1 MQFSNPFDNPQGQ
14 FYILRNDQQQYSL
27 WPAHCDL
34 PAGWAVVC
42 PPQSAEACNA
52 WLAAN
57 WSTLTP
63 PIMRHKELTMTTR
76 LPLVAAQPG
85 IWMAERLSTL
95 PGAWS
100 VAHYVELRGAL
111 DPALLGKAI
120 VAGLQQADTL
130 SLRFEEEEGEVWQWV
145 AADRTFGEPSII
157 DLRTAPDPHRA
168 ATERMQADLAQD
180 LRVDG
185 GNPLVCHQL
194 LRVGDDRW
202 YWYQRYHH
210 LLVDGFSF
218 PAITRQIAAIYRAWQ
233 RGEATPE
240 SPFTPFAEVVDEY
253 QRYAGSEAWQRDK
266 AFWQAQRQALPAP
279 ASLSAAPLGGRA
291 AGSDIWRMK
300 LEMNADAFR
309 RLAGYAPQC
318 QPADLA
324 LALTTLWLGR
334 LCNRMDYAAGFIFMR
349 RMGSAALTSTGPVLN
364 VLPLAVHIDAQ
375 ETLAD
380 LAMRLAAQLK
390 KMRRHQRYDAEQI
403 VRDSGKAAGDEPL
416 FGPVLNVKVF
426 DYQLDIDGVQ
436 ALTHTLAT
444 GPVNDLELALF
455 PDETGGLSLEILAN
469 KARYD
474 EAELRRHVARLTALL
489 AQFAADPALRCGEAE
504 MLSADELARLAAV
517 NDTAVPLPA
526 TTLSALVADRARK
539 TPDAPALADAHWQF
553 SYREMRQQVVALAQ
567 LLRQRGVKPG
577 ESVAVALPRSV
588 FLTLALHSIVEA
600 GAAWLPLDTG
610 YPDDRLRMMLE
621 DARPS
626 LLITSAD
633 QLARFSDIPGLESLC
648 YQQPLA
654 AGDDAP
660 LALSKPDHT
669 AYIIFTSGST
679 GRPKGVMVGQTAIV
693 NRLLWMQDRY
703 PLSAQDVVAQKTPC
717 SFDVSVWEFWWPFI
731 AGAQLVMAEPEAHRD
746 PQAMQ
751 QFFARYGVTTTHF
764 VPSMLAAFVAS
775 LDADSVAACRTLRRV
790 FCSGEALPTELC
802 REWERLTGAPL
813 HNLYGPTEAAVDV
826 SWYPACGSELAAVT
840 GSSVPIG
847 WPVWNTGLRILDA
860 AMRPVPP
867 GVAGDLYLTGIQLA
881 QGYLG
886 RPDLTASRFIA
897 DPFAPG
903 ERMYRTG
910 DVARWL
916 TNGAVEYLGR
926 SDDQLKIRG
935 QRIELGEIDRVMSAL
950 PDVAQAVSHACV
962 FNQAAATGGDARQ
975 LVGYLVSDS
984 GLPLDTAAL
993 KARLAEQLPPH
1004 MVPVVLMQLAELPL
1018 SANGK
1023 LDRKALPLPTL
1034 GGERSGRPPEP
1045 GMETLVATAFSQ
1057 LLGCEVNDIDADFF
1071 ALGGHSLLA
1080 MRLAAQL
1087 SRQLARQV
1095 TPGQVMVASTVGKLS
1110 ALLAADLSD
1119 EQARR
1124 LGLDTLLPL
1133 RESDGPTLFC
1143 FHPASGFAWQFSVL
1157 ARYLSPRWSITGIQ
1171 SPRPQGPMASA
1182 ASLDEVC
1189 EHHLRTLLAQQ
1200 PHGPYYLFG
1209 YSLGGTLA
1217 QGIAARLR
1225 QRGEA
1230 VAFLGLLDTW
1240 PPETQ
1245 NWAEKE
1251 ANGLDPEVLAEIDR
1265 EREAFLAAQQGQASG
1280 ELFSAIEGNYADA
1293 VRLLTTAHSAKFDG
1307 KATLFVAEKTRQAGM
1322 DPQVVWGPWV
1332 AELEV
1337 FSQNCAHVDIISPQ
1351 AFEAIGPVV
1360 REILG

>member
-1 MQFSNPFDNPQGQ
+1 
-14 FYILRNDQQQYSL
+14 
-27 WPAHCDL
+27 
-34 PAGWAVVC
+34 
-42 PPQSAEACNA
+42 
-52 WLAAN
+52 
-57 WSTLTP
+57 
-63 PIMRHKELTMTTR
+63 MTTR

-130 SLRFEEEEGEVWQWV
+130 SLRFEEQEGEVWQWV
-145 AADRTFGEPSII
+145 AAERTFAEPPII
-157 DLRTAPDPHRA
+157 DLRTTPDPHRA

-240 SPFTPFAEVVDEY
+240 SPFTSFAEVVDEY

-309 RLAGYAPQC
+309 RLASHVPQC

-426 DYQLDIDGVQ
+426 DYQLDIDGVE
-436 ALTHTLAT
+436 AVTHTLAT

-474 EAELRRHVARLTALL
+474 EAELRRHMARLTALL
-489 AQFAADPALRCGEAE
+489 AQFAADPTLRCGDAE

-517 NDTAVPLPA
+517 NDTAMPLPA
-526 TTLSALVADRARK
+526 TTLSALVADQARK
-539 TPDAPALADAHWQF
+539 TPDAPALADANWQF

-577 ESVAVALPRSV
+577 DSVAVALPRSV
-588 FLTLALHSIVEA
+588 FLTLALHGIVEA

-626 LLITSAD
+626 LLIASAD

-654 AGDDAP
+654 VVDDAP

-826 SWYPACGSELAAVT
+826 SWYPACGPELAAVT

-916 TNGAVEYLGR
+916 ANGAVEYLGR

-935 QRIELGEIDRVMSAL
+935 QRIELGEIDRAMSAL

-1045 GMETLVATAFSQ
+1045 GMETLVAAAFSQ

-1087 SRQLARQV
+1087 SRQLARQL

-1119 EQARR
+1119 EQAQR

-1133 RESDGPTLFC
+1133 RESEGPTLFC

-1189 EHHLRTLLAQQ
+1189 EHHLQTLLAQQ

-1251 ANGLDPEVLAEIDR
+1251 ANGLDPAVLAEIAR

-1332 AELEV
+1332 GELEV

>member
-1 MQFSNPFDNPQGQ
+1 M
-14 FYILRNDQQQYSL
+14 
-27 WPAHCDL
+27 
-34 PAGWAVVC
+34 
-42 PPQSAEACNA
+42 
-52 WLAAN
+52 
-57 WSTLTP
+57 
-63 PIMRHKELTMTTR
+63 
-76 LPLVAAQPG
+76 
-85 IWMAERLSTL
+85 
-95 PGAWS
+95 
-100 VAHYVELRGAL
+100 
-111 DPALLGKAI
+111 
-120 VAGLQQADTL
+120 
-130 SLRFEEEEGEVWQWV
+130 
-145 AADRTFGEPSII
+145 
-157 DLRTAPDPHRA
+157 
-168 ATERMQADLAQD
+168 
-180 LRVDG
+180 
-185 GNPLVCHQL
+185 
-194 LRVGDDRW
+194 
-202 YWYQRYHH
+202 
-210 LLVDGFSF
+210 
-218 PAITRQIAAIYRAWQ
+218 
-233 RGEATPE
+233 
-240 SPFTPFAEVVDEY
+240 VDEY

-266 AFWQAQRQALPAP
+266 AFWQAQRQALPSP

-309 RLAGYAPQC
+309 RLAGHAPQC

-436 ALTHTLAT
+436 AVTHTLAT

-504 MLSADELARLAAV
+504 MLSANELARLAAV
-517 NDTAVPLPA
+517 NDTVVPLPA
-526 TTLSALVADRARK
+526 TTLSALVADQARK
-539 TPDAPALADAHWQF
+539 TPDAPALADARWQF

-577 ESVAVALPRSV
+577 DSVAVALPRSV
-588 FLTLALHSIVEA
+588 FLTLALHGIVEA

-626 LLITSAD
+626 LLITSED

-826 SWYPACGSELAAVT
+826 SWYPACGPELAAVT

-935 QRIELGEIDRVMSAL
+935 QRIELGEIDRVMSGL

>member
-1 MQFSNPFDNPQGQ
+1 
-14 FYILRNDQQQYSL
+14 
-27 WPAHCDL
+27 
-34 PAGWAVVC
+34 
-42 PPQSAEACNA
+42 
-52 WLAAN
+52 
-57 WSTLTP
+57 
-63 PIMRHKELTMTTR
+63 MTTR

-111 DPALLGKAI
+111 DPTLLGKAI

-130 SLRFEEEEGEVWQWV
+130 SLRFEEEEGEVWQWL
-145 AADRTFGEPSII
+145 AADRTFAEPSII

-309 RLAGYAPQC
+309 RLASHAPQC

-364 VLPLAVHIDAQ
+364 VLPLAVHIDAR

-380 LAMRLAAQLK
+380 LAMRLAGQLK

-426 DYQLDIDGVQ
+426 DYQLDIDGVE
-436 ALTHTLAT
+436 AVTHTLAT

-474 EAELRRHVARLTALL
+474 EAELRRHMARLTALL

-517 NDTAVPLPA
+517 NDTVVPLPA
-526 TTLSALVADRARK
+526 TTLSALVADQARK
-539 TPDAPALADAHWQF
+539 TPDAPALADARWQF

-577 ESVAVALPRSV
+577 DSVAVALPRSV
-588 FLTLALHSIVEA
+588 FLTLALHGIVEA

-626 LLITSAD
+626 LLITSED

-703 PLSAQDVVAQKTPC
+703 PLSADDVVAQKTPC

-751 QFFARYGVTTTHF
+751 QFFDRYGVTTTHF

-826 SWYPACGSELAAVT
+826 SWYPACGPELAAVT

-950 PDVAQAVSHACV
+950 PDVGQAVSHACV

-1045 GMETLVATAFSQ
+1045 GMETLVAAAFSQ

-1119 EQARR
+1119 EQAQR

-1200 PHGPYYLFG
+1200 LHGPYYLFG

-1307 KATLFVAEKTRQAGM
+1307 KATLFVAEKTRQEGM

-1332 AELEV
+1332 GELEV

>member
-1 MQFSNPFDNPQGQ
+1 
-14 FYILRNDQQQYSL
+14 
-27 WPAHCDL
+27 
-34 PAGWAVVC
+34 
-42 PPQSAEACNA
+42 
-52 WLAAN
+52 
-57 WSTLTP
+57 
-63 PIMRHKELTMTTR
+63 MTTR

-111 DPALLGKAI
+111 DPTLLGKSI

-130 SLRFEEEEGEVWQWV
+130 SLRFEEEEGEVWQWL
-145 AADRTFGEPSII
+145 AADRTFAEPSII

-185 GNPLVCHQL
+185 GNSLVCHQL

-309 RLAGYAPQC
+309 RLASHAPQC

-364 VLPLAVHIDAQ
+364 VLPLAVHIDAR

-380 LAMRLAAQLK
+380 LAMRLAGQLK

-426 DYQLDIDGVQ
+426 DYQLDIDGVE
-436 ALTHTLAT
+436 AVTHTLAT

-474 EAELRRHVARLTALL
+474 EAELRRHMARLTALL

-517 NDTAVPLPA
+517 NDTVVPLPA
-526 TTLSALVADRARK
+526 TTLSALVADQARK
-539 TPDAPALADAHWQF
+539 TPDAPALADARWQF

-577 ESVAVALPRSV
+577 DSVAVALPRSV
-588 FLTLALHSIVEA
+588 FLTLALHGIVEA

-626 LLITSAD
+626 LLIATED

-660 LALSKPDHT
+660 LAVSKPDHT

-703 PLSAQDVVAQKTPC
+703 PLSADDVVAQKTPC

-950 PDVAQAVSHACV
+950 PDVGQAVSHACV

-1045 GMETLVATAFSQ
+1045 GMETLVAAAFSQ

-1119 EQARR
+1119 EQAQR

-1189 EHHLRTLLAQQ
+1189 EHHLQTLLAQQ

-1307 KATLFVAEKTRQAGM
+1307 KATLFVAEKTRQEGM

-1332 AELEV
+1332 GELEV

>member
-1 MQFSNPFDNPQGQ
+1 
-14 FYILRNDQQQYSL
+14 
-27 WPAHCDL
+27 
-34 PAGWAVVC
+34 
-42 PPQSAEACNA
+42 
-52 WLAAN
+52 
-57 WSTLTP
+57 
-63 PIMRHKELTMTTR
+63 MTTR

-111 DPALLGKAI
+111 DPTLLGKAI

-130 SLRFEEEEGEVWQWV
+130 SLRFEEEEGEVWQWL
-145 AADRTFGEPSII
+145 AADRTFAEPSII

-309 RLAGYAPQC
+309 RLASHAPQC

-364 VLPLAVHIDAQ
+364 VLPLAVHIDAR

-380 LAMRLAAQLK
+380 LAMRLAGQLK

-436 ALTHTLAT
+436 AVTHTLAT

-474 EAELRRHVARLTALL
+474 EAELRRHMARLTALL
-489 AQFAADPALRCGEAE
+489 AQFAADPTLRCGEAE

-526 TTLSALVADRARK
+526 TTLSALVADQARK
-539 TPDAPALADAHWQF
+539 TPDAPALADARWQF

-577 ESVAVALPRSV
+577 DSVAVALPRSV
-588 FLTLALHSIVEA
+588 FLTLALHGIVEA

-626 LLITSAD
+626 LLIATED

-703 PLSAQDVVAQKTPC
+703 PLSADDVVAQKTPC

-826 SWYPACGSELAAVT
+826 SWYPACGPELAAVT

-916 TNGAVEYLGR
+916 ANGAVEYLGR

-950 PDVAQAVSHACV
+950 PDVGQAVSHACV
-962 FNQAAATGGDARQ
+962 FNQVAATGGDARQ

-1045 GMETLVATAFSQ
+1045 GMETLVAAAFSQ

-1119 EQARR
+1119 EQAQR

-1307 KATLFVAEKTRQAGM
+1307 KATLFVAEKTRQEGM

-1332 AELEV
+1332 GELEV

>member
-1 MQFSNPFDNPQGQ
+1 
-14 FYILRNDQQQYSL
+14 
-27 WPAHCDL
+27 
-34 PAGWAVVC
+34 
-42 PPQSAEACNA
+42 
-52 WLAAN
+52 
-57 WSTLTP
+57 
-63 PIMRHKELTMTTR
+63 MTTR

-157 DLRTAPDPHRA
+157 DLRTAQDPHRA

-309 RLAGYAPQC
+309 RLAGHAPQC

-526 TTLSALVADRARK
+526 TTLSALVADQARK

-577 ESVAVALPRSV
+577 DSVAVALPRSV
-588 FLTLALHSIVEA
+588 FLTLALHGIVEA

-703 PLSAQDVVAQKTPC
+703 PLSADDVVAQKTPC

-1004 MVPVVLMQLAELPL
+1004 MVPVVLMQLADLPL

>member
-1 MQFSNPFDNPQGQ
+1 
-14 FYILRNDQQQYSL
+14 
-27 WPAHCDL
+27 
-34 PAGWAVVC
+34 
-42 PPQSAEACNA
+42 
-52 WLAAN
+52 
-57 WSTLTP
+57 
-63 PIMRHKELTMTTR
+63 MTTR

-111 DPALLGKAI
+111 DPTLLGKAI

-130 SLRFEEEEGEVWQWV
+130 SLRFEEEEGEVWQWL
-145 AADRTFGEPSII
+145 AADRTFAEPSII

-309 RLAGYAPQC
+309 RLAGHAPQC

-364 VLPLAVHIDAQ
+364 VLPLAVHIDAR

-380 LAMRLAAQLK
+380 LAMRLAGQLK

-436 ALTHTLAT
+436 AVTHTLAT

-474 EAELRRHVARLTALL
+474 EAELRRHMARLTALL

-526 TTLSALVADRARK
+526 TTLSALVADQARK
-539 TPDAPALADAHWQF
+539 TPDAPALADARWQF

-577 ESVAVALPRSV
+577 DSVAVALPRSV
-588 FLTLALHSIVEA
+588 FLTLALHGIVEA

-626 LLITSAD
+626 LLIATED

-654 AGDDAP
+654 AGDEAP

-703 PLSAQDVVAQKTPC
+703 PLSADDVVAQKTPC

-826 SWYPACGSELAAVT
+826 SWYPACGPELAAVT

-916 TNGAVEYLGR
+916 ANGAVEYLGR

-950 PDVAQAVSHACV
+950 PDVGQAVSHACV

-1045 GMETLVATAFSQ
+1045 GMETLVAAAFSQ

-1119 EQARR
+1119 EQAQR

-1307 KATLFVAEKTRQAGM
+1307 KATLFVAEKTRQEGM

-1332 AELEV
+1332 GELEV

>member
-1 MQFSNPFDNPQGQ
+1 
-14 FYILRNDQQQYSL
+14 
-27 WPAHCDL
+27 
-34 PAGWAVVC
+34 
-42 PPQSAEACNA
+42 
-52 WLAAN
+52 
-57 WSTLTP
+57 
-63 PIMRHKELTMTTR
+63 MTTR

-130 SLRFEEEEGEVWQWV
+130 SLRFEEQEGEVWQWV
-145 AADRTFGEPSII
+145 AAERTFAEPPII
-157 DLRTAPDPHRA
+157 DLRTTPDPHRA

-240 SPFTPFAEVVDEY
+240 SPFTSFAEVVDEY

-309 RLAGYAPQC
+309 RLASHVPQC

-426 DYQLDIDGVQ
+426 DYQLDIDGVE
-436 ALTHTLAT
+436 AVTHTLAT

-474 EAELRRHVARLTALL
+474 EAELRRHMARLTALL
-489 AQFAADPALRCGEAE
+489 AQFAAAPTLRCGDAE
-504 MLSADELARLAAV
+504 MLSADELTRLTAV
-517 NDTAVPLPA
+517 NDTAMPLPA
-526 TTLSALVADRARK
+526 TTLSALVADQARK
-539 TPDAPALADAHWQF
+539 TPDAPALADANWQF

-577 ESVAVALPRSV
+577 DSVAVALPRSV
-588 FLTLALHSIVEA
+588 FLTLALHGIVEA

-626 LLITSAD
+626 LLIASED

-654 AGDDAP
+654 VADDAP

-703 PLSAQDVVAQKTPC
+703 PLSADDVVAQKTPC

-731 AGAQLVMAEPEAHRD
+731 AGARLVMAEPEAHRD

-751 QFFARYGVTTTHF
+751 QFFAHYGVTTTHF

-826 SWYPACGSELAAVT
+826 SWYPACGPELAAVT

-916 TNGAVEYLGR
+916 ANGAVEYLGR

-935 QRIELGEIDRVMSAL
+935 QRIELGEIDRAMSAL

-1004 MVPVVLMQLAELPL
+1004 MVPVVLMQLADLPL

-1045 GMETLVATAFSQ
+1045 GMETLVAAAFSQ

-1110 ALLAADLSD
+1110 VLLAADLSD
-1119 EQARR
+1119 EQAQR
-1124 LGLDTLLPL
+1124 LGLDALLPL

-1189 EHHLRTLLAQQ
+1189 EHHLQTLLAQQ

-1251 ANGLDPEVLAEIDR
+1251 ANGLDPAVLAEIAR

-1280 ELFSAIEGNYADA
+1280 ELFCAIEANYADA

-1307 KATLFVAEKTRQAGM
+1307 KATLFVAEKTRQEGM

-1332 AELEV
+1332 GELEV

>member
-1 MQFSNPFDNPQGQ
+1 
-14 FYILRNDQQQYSL
+14 
-27 WPAHCDL
+27 
-34 PAGWAVVC
+34 
-42 PPQSAEACNA
+42 
-52 WLAAN
+52 
-57 WSTLTP
+57 
-63 PIMRHKELTMTTR
+63 MTTR

-130 SLRFEEEEGEVWQWV
+130 SLRFEEQEGEVWQWV
-145 AADRTFGEPSII
+145 AAERTFAEPPII
-157 DLRTAPDPHRA
+157 DLRTTPDPHRA

-240 SPFTPFAEVVDEY
+240 SPFTSFAEVVDEY

-309 RLAGYAPQC
+309 RLASHVPQC

-426 DYQLDIDGVQ
+426 DYQLDIDGVE
-436 ALTHTLAT
+436 AVTHTLAT

-474 EAELRRHVARLTALL
+474 EAELRRHMARLTALL
-489 AQFAADPALRCGEAE
+489 VQFAAAPTLRCGDAE
-504 MLSADELARLAAV
+504 MLSADELTRLTAV
-517 NDTAVPLPA
+517 NDTAMPLPA
-526 TTLSALVADRARK
+526 TTLSALVADQARK
-539 TPDAPALADAHWQF
+539 TPDAPALADANWQF

-577 ESVAVALPRSV
+577 DSVAVALPRSV
-588 FLTLALHSIVEA
+588 FLTLALHGIVEA

-626 LLITSAD
+626 LLIASED

-654 AGDDAP
+654 VADDAP
-660 LALSKPDHT
+660 LVLSKPDHT

-703 PLSAQDVVAQKTPC
+703 PLSADDVVAQKTPC

-731 AGAQLVMAEPEAHRD
+731 AGARLVMAEPEAHRD

-751 QFFARYGVTTTHF
+751 QFFAHYGVTTTHF

-826 SWYPACGSELAAVT
+826 SWYPACGPELAAVT

-916 TNGAVEYLGR
+916 ANGAVEYLGR

-935 QRIELGEIDRVMSAL
+935 QRIELGEIDRAMSAL

-1004 MVPVVLMQLAELPL
+1004 MVPVVLMQLADLPL

-1045 GMETLVATAFSQ
+1045 GMETLVAAAFSQ

-1119 EQARR
+1119 EQAQR

-1189 EHHLRTLLAQQ
+1189 EHHLQTLLAQQ

-1251 ANGLDPEVLAEIDR
+1251 ANGLDPAVLAEIAR
-1265 EREAFLAAQQGQASG
+1265 ERETFLAAQQGQASG
-1280 ELFSAIEGNYADA
+1280 ELFCAIEANYADA

-1332 AELEV
+1332 GELEV

-1360 REILG
+1360 KEILG

>member
-1 MQFSNPFDNPQGQ
+1 
-14 FYILRNDQQQYSL
+14 
-27 WPAHCDL
+27 
-34 PAGWAVVC
+34 
-42 PPQSAEACNA
+42 
-52 WLAAN
+52 
-57 WSTLTP
+57 
-63 PIMRHKELTMTTR
+63 MTTR

-130 SLRFEEEEGEVWQWV
+130 SLRFEEDEGEVWQWV

-266 AFWQAQRQALPAP
+266 AFWQAQRQALPSP

-309 RLAGYAPQC
+309 RLAGHAPQC

-526 TTLSALVADRARK
+526 TTLSALVADQARK

-577 ESVAVALPRSV
+577 DSVAVALPRSV
-588 FLTLALHSIVEA
+588 FLTLALHGIVEA

-660 LALSKPDHT
+660 LALSKPEHT

-826 SWYPACGSELAAVT
+826 SWYPACGPELAAVT

-935 QRIELGEIDRVMSAL
+935 QRIELGEIDRVMSGL

>member
-1 MQFSNPFDNPQGQ
+1 
-14 FYILRNDQQQYSL
+14 
-27 WPAHCDL
+27 
-34 PAGWAVVC
+34 
-42 PPQSAEACNA
+42 
-52 WLAAN
+52 
-57 WSTLTP
+57 
-63 PIMRHKELTMTTR
+63 MTTR

-111 DPALLGKAI
+111 DPTLLGKAI

-130 SLRFEEEEGEVWQWV
+130 SLRFEEEEGEVWQWL

-309 RLAGYAPQC
+309 RLASHVPQC

-426 DYQLDIDGVQ
+426 DYQLDIDGVE
-436 ALTHTLAT
+436 AVTHTLAT

-469 KARYD
+469 KDRYD
-474 EAELRRHVARLTALL
+474 EAELRRHMARLTALL
-489 AQFAADPALRCGEAE
+489 AQFAADPTLRCGDAE
-504 MLSADELARLAAV
+504 MLSADELTRLTAV
-517 NDTAVPLPA
+517 NDTAMPLPA
-526 TTLSALVADRARK
+526 TTLSALVADQARK
-539 TPDAPALADAHWQF
+539 TPDAPALADANWQF

-577 ESVAVALPRSV
+577 DSVAVALPRSV
-588 FLTLALHSIVEA
+588 FLTLALHGIVEA

-626 LLITSAD
+626 LLIASED

-654 AGDDAP
+654 VADDAP

-703 PLSAQDVVAQKTPC
+703 PLSADDVVAQKTPC

-826 SWYPACGSELAAVT
+826 SWYPACGPELAAVT

-916 TNGAVEYLGR
+916 AIGAVEYLGR

-935 QRIELGEIDRVMSAL
+935 QRIELGEIDRAMSAL

-1045 GMETLVATAFSQ
+1045 GMETLVAAAFSQ

-1119 EQARR
+1119 EQAQR

-1293 VRLLTTAHSAKFDG
+1293 VRLLTSAHSAKFDG
-1307 KATLFVAEKTRQAGM
+1307 KATLFVAEKTRQEGM

-1332 AELEV
+1332 GELEV

>member
-1 MQFSNPFDNPQGQ
+1 
-14 FYILRNDQQQYSL
+14 
-27 WPAHCDL
+27 
-34 PAGWAVVC
+34 
-42 PPQSAEACNA
+42 
-52 WLAAN
+52 
-57 WSTLTP
+57 
-63 PIMRHKELTMTTR
+63 MTTR

-111 DPALLGKAI
+111 DPTLLGKAI

-130 SLRFEEEEGEVWQWV
+130 SLRFEEEEGEVWQWL
-145 AADRTFGEPSII
+145 AADRTFAEPSII

-309 RLAGYAPQC
+309 RLASHAPQC

-436 ALTHTLAT
+436 AVTHTLAT

-474 EAELRRHVARLTALL
+474 EAELRRHMARLTALL

-526 TTLSALVADRARK
+526 TTLSALVADQARK
-539 TPDAPALADAHWQF
+539 TPDAPALADARWQF

-577 ESVAVALPRSV
+577 DSVAVALPRSV
-588 FLTLALHSIVEA
+588 FLTLALHGIVEA

-626 LLITSAD
+626 LLIATED

-654 AGDDAP
+654 VADDAP

-703 PLSAQDVVAQKTPC
+703 PLSADDVVAQKTPC

-731 AGAQLVMAEPEAHRD
+731 AGARLVMAEPEAHRD

-826 SWYPACGSELAAVT
+826 SWYPACGPELAAVT

-916 TNGAVEYLGR
+916 ANGAVEYLGR

-935 QRIELGEIDRVMSAL
+935 QRIELGEIDRVMLAL
-950 PDVAQAVSHACV
+950 PDVGQAVSHACV

-1045 GMETLVATAFSQ
+1045 GMETLVAAAFSQ

-1119 EQARR
+1119 EQAQR

-1307 KATLFVAEKTRQAGM
+1307 KATLFVAEKTRQEGM

-1332 AELEV
+1332 GELEV

>member
-1 MQFSNPFDNPQGQ
+1 
-14 FYILRNDQQQYSL
+14 
-27 WPAHCDL
+27 
-34 PAGWAVVC
+34 
-42 PPQSAEACNA
+42 
-52 WLAAN
+52 
-57 WSTLTP
+57 
-63 PIMRHKELTMTTR
+63 MTTR

-130 SLRFEEEEGEVWQWV
+130 SLRFEEQEGEVWQWV
-145 AADRTFGEPSII
+145 AAERTFAEPPII
-157 DLRTAPDPHRA
+157 DLRTTPDPHRA

-240 SPFTPFAEVVDEY
+240 SPFTSFAEVVDEY

-309 RLAGYAPQC
+309 RLASHVPQC

-426 DYQLDIDGVQ
+426 DYQLDIDGVE
-436 ALTHTLAT
+436 AVTHTLAT

-474 EAELRRHVARLTALL
+474 EAELRRHMARLTALL
-489 AQFAADPALRCGEAE
+489 VQFAADPTLRCGDAE
-504 MLSADELARLAAV
+504 MLSADELTRLTAV
-517 NDTAVPLPA
+517 NDTAMPLPA
-526 TTLSALVADRARK
+526 TTLSALVADQARK
-539 TPDAPALADAHWQF
+539 TPDAPALADANWQF

-577 ESVAVALPRSV
+577 DSVAVALPRSV
-588 FLTLALHSIVEA
+588 FLTLALHGIVEA

-626 LLITSAD
+626 LLIASED

-654 AGDDAP
+654 VADDAP
-660 LALSKPDHT
+660 LVLSKPDHT

-703 PLSAQDVVAQKTPC
+703 PLSADDVVAQKTPC

-731 AGAQLVMAEPEAHRD
+731 AGARLVMAEPEAHRD

-751 QFFARYGVTTTHF
+751 QFFAHYGVTTTHF

-826 SWYPACGSELAAVT
+826 SWYPACGPELAAVT

-916 TNGAVEYLGR
+916 ANGAVEYLGR

-935 QRIELGEIDRVMSAL
+935 QRIELGEIDRAMSAL
-950 PDVAQAVSHACV
+950 PDVAQALSHACV

-1004 MVPVVLMQLAELPL
+1004 MVPVVLMQLADLPL

-1045 GMETLVATAFSQ
+1045 GMETLVAAAFSQ

-1119 EQARR
+1119 EQAQR

-1171 SPRPQGPMASA
+1171 SPRPQGPMTTA

-1189 EHHLRTLLAQQ
+1189 EHHLQTLLAQQ

-1251 ANGLDPEVLAEIDR
+1251 ANGLDPAVLAEIAR
-1265 EREAFLAAQQGQASG
+1265 ERETFLAAQQGQASG
-1280 ELFSAIEGNYADA
+1280 ELFCAIEANYADA

-1332 AELEV
+1332 GELEV

-1360 REILG
+1360 KEILG

>member
-1 MQFSNPFDNPQGQ
+1 
-14 FYILRNDQQQYSL
+14 
-27 WPAHCDL
+27 
-34 PAGWAVVC
+34 
-42 PPQSAEACNA
+42 
-52 WLAAN
+52 
-57 WSTLTP
+57 
-63 PIMRHKELTMTTR
+63 MTTR

-111 DPALLGKAI
+111 DPTLLGKAI

-130 SLRFEEEEGEVWQWV
+130 SLRFEEEEGEVWQWL
-145 AADRTFGEPSII
+145 AADRTFAEPSII

-309 RLAGYAPQC
+309 RLASHAPQC

-364 VLPLAVHIDAQ
+364 VLPLAVHIDAR

-403 VRDSGKAAGDEPL
+403 VRDSGKAAGDELL

-436 ALTHTLAT
+436 AVTHTLAT

-474 EAELRRHVARLTALL
+474 EAELRRHMARLTALL

-526 TTLSALVADRARK
+526 TTLSALVADQARK
-539 TPDAPALADAHWQF
+539 TPDAPALADARWQF

-577 ESVAVALPRSV
+577 DSVAVALPRSV
-588 FLTLALHSIVEA
+588 FLTLALHGIVEA

-626 LLITSAD
+626 LLIATED

-660 LALSKPDHT
+660 LAVSKPDHT

-703 PLSAQDVVAQKTPC
+703 PLSADDVVAQKTPC

-775 LDADSVAACRTLRRV
+775 LDADSIAACRTLRRV

-826 SWYPACGSELAAVT
+826 SWYPACGPELAAVT

-916 TNGAVEYLGR
+916 ANGAVEYLGR

-950 PDVAQAVSHACV
+950 PDVGQAVSHACV

-993 KARLAEQLPPH
+993 KAQLAEQLPPH

-1045 GMETLVATAFSQ
+1045 GMETLVAAAFSQ

-1119 EQARR
+1119 EQAQR

-1307 KATLFVAEKTRQAGM
+1307 KATLFVAEKTRQEGM

-1332 AELEV
+1332 GELEV

>member
-1 MQFSNPFDNPQGQ
+1 
-14 FYILRNDQQQYSL
+14 
-27 WPAHCDL
+27 
-34 PAGWAVVC
+34 
-42 PPQSAEACNA
+42 
-52 WLAAN
+52 
-57 WSTLTP
+57 
-63 PIMRHKELTMTTR
+63 MTTR

-130 SLRFEEEEGEVWQWV
+130 SLRFEEQEGEVWQWV
-145 AADRTFGEPSII
+145 AAERTFAEPPII
-157 DLRTAPDPHRA
+157 DLRTTPDPHRA

-240 SPFTPFAEVVDEY
+240 SPFTSFAEVVDEY

-309 RLAGYAPQC
+309 RLASHAPQC

-426 DYQLDIDGVQ
+426 DYQLDIDGVE
-436 ALTHTLAT
+436 AVTHTLAT

-474 EAELRRHVARLTALL
+474 EAELRRHMARLTALL
-489 AQFAADPALRCGEAE
+489 AQFAADPTLRCGDAE
-504 MLSADELARLAAV
+504 MLSADELTRLTAV
-517 NDTAVPLPA
+517 NDTAMPLPA
-526 TTLSALVADRARK
+526 TTLSALVADQARK
-539 TPDAPALADAHWQF
+539 TPDAPALADANWQF

-577 ESVAVALPRSV
+577 DSVAVALPRSV
-588 FLTLALHSIVEA
+588 FLTLALHGIVEA

-626 LLITSAD
+626 LLIASED

-654 AGDDAP
+654 VADDAP

-703 PLSAQDVVAQKTPC
+703 PLSADDVVAQKTPC

-731 AGAQLVMAEPEAHRD
+731 AGARLVMAEPEAHRD

-751 QFFARYGVTTTHF
+751 QFFAHYGVTTTHF

-826 SWYPACGSELAAVT
+826 SWYPACGPELAAVT

-916 TNGAVEYLGR
+916 ANGAVEYLGR

-935 QRIELGEIDRVMSAL
+935 QRIELGEIDRAMSAL

-1004 MVPVVLMQLAELPL
+1004 MVPVVLMQLADLPL

-1045 GMETLVATAFSQ
+1045 GMETLVAAAFSQ

-1119 EQARR
+1119 EQAQR

-1189 EHHLRTLLAQQ
+1189 EHHLQTLLAQQ

-1251 ANGLDPEVLAEIDR
+1251 ANGLDPAVLAEIAR

-1280 ELFSAIEGNYADA
+1280 ELFSAIEANYADA

-1332 AELEV
+1332 GELEV

-1360 REILG
+1360 KEILG

>member
-1 MQFSNPFDNPQGQ
+1 
-14 FYILRNDQQQYSL
+14 
-27 WPAHCDL
+27 
-34 PAGWAVVC
+34 
-42 PPQSAEACNA
+42 
-52 WLAAN
+52 
-57 WSTLTP
+57 
-63 PIMRHKELTMTTR
+63 MTTR

-100 VAHYVELRGAL
+100 VAHYVELRGDI
-111 DPALLGKAI
+111 DPILLGRAI
-120 VAGLQQADTL
+120 VTGLSQADTL
-130 SLRFEEEEGEVWQWV
+130 SMRFCEDNGEAWQWV
-145 AADRTFGEPSII
+145 DEHRAFAEPDYR
-157 DLRTAPDPHRA
+157 DLRAASDPHA
-168 ATERMQADLAQD
+168 AALALMQADLGQN

-194 LRVGDDRW
+194 LRVGDNRW

-233 RGEATPE
+233 RGEATPD
-240 SPFTPFAEVVDEY
+240 SPFTPFAEVVEEY
-253 QRYAGSEAWQRDK
+253 QRYYGSDAWQRDK
-266 AFWQAQRQALPAP
+266 QFWQAQRQALPAP
-279 ASLSAAPLGGRA
+279 ASLSDAPLAGRA
-291 AGSDIWRMK
+291 TSSDIWRMK
-300 LEMNADAFR
+300 LEVDAGVFS
-309 RLAGYAPQC
+309 RLAAGAPQC
-318 QPADLA
+318 QRADLA
-324 LALTTLWLGR
+324 LALTALWLGR
-334 LCNRMDYAAGFIFMR
+334 LCSRTDYAAGFIFMR
-349 RMGSAALTSTGPVLN
+349 RMGSAALTATGPVLN
-364 VLPLAVHIDAQ
+364 VLPLAVTIDAG
-375 ETLAD
+375 ETLPE
-380 LAMRLAAQLK
+380 LATRLAGQLK

-403 VRDSGKAAGDEPL
+403 ARDSGRAAGDEPL
-416 FGPVLNVKVF
+416 FGPVLNIKVF
-426 DYQLDIDGVQ
+426 DYQLDIDGVE
-436 ALTHTLAT
+436 AITHTLAT

-455 PDETGGLSLEILAN
+455 PDEAGGLSLEVLAN
-469 KARYD
+469 KQRY
-474 EAELRRHVARLTALL
+474 EERTLRNHISRLSALL
-489 AQFAADPALRCGEAE
+489 AQFADNPTLRCGEAN
-504 MLSADELARLAAV
+504 MLLAAETEQLRQV
-517 NDTAVPLPA
+517 NATAVDLPL
-526 TTLSALVADRARK
+526 TTLSALVAEQAAK
-539 TPDAPALADAHWQF
+539 TPNAPALADGRWQF
-553 SYREMRQQVVALAQ
+553 SYREMRQQVVALAEQ
-567 LLRQRGVKPG
+567 LRARGVKPG
-577 ESVAVALPRSV
+577 DSVAVALPRSV
-588 FLTLALHSIVEA
+588 FLTLALHGIVEA

-626 LLITSAD
+626 LLITSED
-633 QLARFSDIPGLESLC
+633 QRARFNDIPGLETLC

-654 AGDDAP
+654 AADAAP
-660 LALSKPDHT
+660 LALSRPEHT

-693 NRLLWMQDRY
+693 NRLLWMQDHY
-703 PLSAQDVVAQKTPC
+703 PLCADDVVAQKTPC

-746 PQAMQ
+746 PLAMQ
-751 QFFARYGVTTTHF
+751 RFFARYGVTTTHF

-775 LDADSVAACRTLRRV
+775 LEAENVGACQTLRRV
-790 FCSGEALPTELC
+790 FCSGEALPTALC
-802 REWERLTGAPL
+802 REWEQLTGAPL

-826 SWYPACGSELAAVT
+826 SWYPACGPELAAVSGT
-840 GSSVPIG
+840 SVPIG

-897 DPFAPG
+897 DPYAPG

-916 TNGAVEYLGR
+916 DNGAVEYLGR

-935 QRIELGEIDRVMSAL
+935 QRIELGEIDRAMSAL
-950 PDVAQAVSHACV
+950 PDVAQAVAHACV

-984 GLPLDTAAL
+984 GLPLDAVAL
-993 KARLAEQLPPH
+993 KARLGEQLPPH
-1004 MVPVVLMQLAELPL
+1004 MVPVVLIQLPALPL

-1034 GGERSGRPPEP
+1034 SRVSRGRPPEP
-1045 GMETLVATAFSQ
+1045 GVETTVAAAFSQ

-1119 EQARR
+1119 EQAQR

-1189 EHHLRTLLAQQ
+1189 EHHLQTLLAQQ

-1307 KATLFVAEKTRQAGM
+1307 KATLFVAEKTRQEGM

-1332 AELEV
+1332 GELEV

>member
-1 MQFSNPFDNPQGQ
+1 
-14 FYILRNDQQQYSL
+14 
-27 WPAHCDL
+27 
-34 PAGWAVVC
+34 
-42 PPQSAEACNA
+42 
-52 WLAAN
+52 
-57 WSTLTP
+57 
-63 PIMRHKELTMTTR
+63 MTTR

-111 DPALLGKAI
+111 DPTLLGKAI

-130 SLRFEEEEGEVWQWV
+130 SLRFEEEEGEVWQWL
-145 AADRTFGEPSII
+145 AADRTFAEPSII

-309 RLAGYAPQC
+309 RLASHAPQC

-324 LALTTLWLGR
+324 LALTTLWLAR

-364 VLPLAVHIDAQ
+364 VLPLAVHIDAR

-426 DYQLDIDGVQ
+426 DYQLDIDGVE
-436 ALTHTLAT
+436 AVTHTLAT

-474 EAELRRHVARLTALL
+474 EAELRRHMARLTALL

-526 TTLSALVADRARK
+526 TTLSALVADQARK
-539 TPDAPALADAHWQF
+539 TPDAPALADARWQF

-577 ESVAVALPRSV
+577 DSVAVALPRSV
-588 FLTLALHSIVEA
+588 FLTLALHGIVEA

-626 LLITSAD
+626 LLIATED

-703 PLSAQDVVAQKTPC
+703 PLSADDVVAQKTPC

-826 SWYPACGSELAAVT
+826 SWYPACGPELAAVT

-860 AMRPVPP
+860 AMRPVPS

-916 TNGAVEYLGR
+916 ANGAVEYLGR

-950 PDVAQAVSHACV
+950 PDVGQAVSHACV

-1045 GMETLVATAFSQ
+1045 GMETLVAAAFSQ

-1119 EQARR
+1119 EQAQR

-1307 KATLFVAEKTRQAGM
+1307 KATLFVAEKTRQEGM

-1332 AELEV
+1332 GELEV

>member
-1 MQFSNPFDNPQGQ
+1 
-14 FYILRNDQQQYSL
+14 
-27 WPAHCDL
+27 
-34 PAGWAVVC
+34 
-42 PPQSAEACNA
+42 
-52 WLAAN
+52 
-57 WSTLTP
+57 
-63 PIMRHKELTMTTR
+63 MTTR

-130 SLRFEEEEGEVWQWV
+130 SLRFEEQEGEVWQWV
-145 AADRTFGEPSII
+145 AAERTFAEPPII
-157 DLRTAPDPHRA
+157 DLRTTPDPHRA

-240 SPFTPFAEVVDEY
+240 SPFTSFAEVVDEY

-309 RLAGYAPQC
+309 RLASHVPQC

-426 DYQLDIDGVQ
+426 DYQLDIDGVE
-436 ALTHTLAT
+436 AVTHTLAT

-474 EAELRRHVARLTALL
+474 EAELRRHMARLTALL
-489 AQFAADPALRCGEAE
+489 VQFAADPTLRCGDAE
-504 MLSADELARLAAV
+504 MLSADELTRLTAV
-517 NDTAVPLPA
+517 NDTAMPLPA
-526 TTLSALVADRARK
+526 TTLSALVADQARK
-539 TPDAPALADAHWQF
+539 TPDAPALADANWQF

-577 ESVAVALPRSV
+577 DSVAVALPRSV
-588 FLTLALHSIVEA
+588 FLTLALHGIVEA

-626 LLITSAD
+626 LLIASED

-654 AGDDAP
+654 VADDAP
-660 LALSKPDHT
+660 LVLSKPDHT

-703 PLSAQDVVAQKTPC
+703 PLSADDVVAQKTPC

-731 AGAQLVMAEPEAHRD
+731 AGARLVMAEPEAHRD

-751 QFFARYGVTTTHF
+751 QFFAHYGVTTTHF

-826 SWYPACGSELAAVT
+826 SWYPACGPELAAVT

-916 TNGAVEYLGR
+916 ANGAVEYLGR

-935 QRIELGEIDRVMSAL
+935 QRIELGEIDRAMSAL

-1004 MVPVVLMQLAELPL
+1004 MVPVVLMQLADLPL

-1045 GMETLVATAFSQ
+1045 GMETLVAAAFSQ

-1087 SRQLARQV
+1087 SRQLARQL

-1119 EQARR
+1119 EQAQR

-1133 RESDGPTLFC
+1133 RESEGPTLFC

-1189 EHHLRTLLAQQ
+1189 EHHLQTLLAQQ

-1251 ANGLDPEVLAEIDR
+1251 ANGLDPAVLAEIAR
-1265 EREAFLAAQQGQASG
+1265 ERETFLAAQQGQASG
-1280 ELFSAIEGNYADA
+1280 ELFCAIEANYADA

-1332 AELEV
+1332 GELEV

-1360 REILG
+1360 KEILG

>member
-1 MQFSNPFDNPQGQ
+1 
-14 FYILRNDQQQYSL
+14 
-27 WPAHCDL
+27 
-34 PAGWAVVC
+34 
-42 PPQSAEACNA
+42 
-52 WLAAN
+52 
-57 WSTLTP
+57 
-63 PIMRHKELTMTTR
+63 MTTR

-111 DPALLGKAI
+111 DPTLLGKAI

-130 SLRFEEEEGEVWQWV
+130 SLRFEEEEGEVWQWL

-309 RLAGYAPQC
+309 RLASHAPQC

-364 VLPLAVHIDAQ
+364 VLPLAVHIDAR

-436 ALTHTLAT
+436 AVTHTLAT

-474 EAELRRHVARLTALL
+474 EAELRRHMARLTALL
-489 AQFAADPALRCGEAE
+489 AQFAADPTLRCGEAE

-526 TTLSALVADRARK
+526 TTLSALVADQARK
-539 TPDAPALADAHWQF
+539 TPDAPALADARWQF

-577 ESVAVALPRSV
+577 DSVAVALPRSV
-588 FLTLALHSIVEA
+588 FLTLALHGIVEA

-626 LLITSAD
+626 LLIATED

-703 PLSAQDVVAQKTPC
+703 PLSADDVVAQKTPC

-746 PQAMQ
+746 PQGMQ

-950 PDVAQAVSHACV
+950 PDVGQAVSHACV

-1045 GMETLVATAFSQ
+1045 GMETLVAAAFSQ

-1119 EQARR
+1119 EQAQR

-1293 VRLLTTAHSAKFDG
+1293 VRLLTNAHSAKFDG
-1307 KATLFVAEKTRQAGM
+1307 KATLFVAEKTRQEGM

-1332 AELEV
+1332 GELEV

>member
-1 MQFSNPFDNPQGQ
+1 
-14 FYILRNDQQQYSL
+14 
-27 WPAHCDL
+27 
-34 PAGWAVVC
+34 
-42 PPQSAEACNA
+42 
-52 WLAAN
+52 
-57 WSTLTP
+57 
-63 PIMRHKELTMTTR
+63 MTTR

-111 DPALLGKAI
+111 DPTLLGKAI

-130 SLRFEEEEGEVWQWV
+130 SLRFEEEEGEVWQWL
-145 AADRTFGEPSII
+145 AADRTFAEPSII

-194 LRVGDDRW
+194 LRVGDDCW

-309 RLAGYAPQC
+309 RLASHAPQC

-364 VLPLAVHIDAQ
+364 VLPLAVHIDAR

-436 ALTHTLAT
+436 AVTHTLAT

-474 EAELRRHVARLTALL
+474 EAELRRHMARLTALL
-489 AQFAADPALRCGEAE
+489 AQFAADPTLRCGEAE

-526 TTLSALVADRARK
+526 TTLSALVADQARK
-539 TPDAPALADAHWQF
+539 TPDAPALADARWQF

-577 ESVAVALPRSV
+577 DSVAVALPRSV
-588 FLTLALHSIVEA
+588 FLTLALHGIVEA

-626 LLITSAD
+626 LLIATED

-654 AGDDAP
+654 AGDEAP

-703 PLSAQDVVAQKTPC
+703 PLSADDVVAQKTPC

-826 SWYPACGSELAAVT
+826 SWYPACGPELAAVT

-916 TNGAVEYLGR
+916 ANGAVEYLGR

-935 QRIELGEIDRVMSAL
+935 QRIELGEIDRLMSAL
-950 PDVAQAVSHACV
+950 PDVGQAVSHACV

-1045 GMETLVATAFSQ
+1045 GMETLVAAAFSQ

-1119 EQARR
+1119 EQAQR

-1307 KATLFVAEKTRQAGM
+1307 KATLFVAEKTRQEGM

-1332 AELEV
+1332 GELEV

>member
-1 MQFSNPFDNPQGQ
+1 
-14 FYILRNDQQQYSL
+14 
-27 WPAHCDL
+27 
-34 PAGWAVVC
+34 
-42 PPQSAEACNA
+42 
-52 WLAAN
+52 
-57 WSTLTP
+57 
-63 PIMRHKELTMTTR
+63 MTTR

-111 DPALLGKAI
+111 DPTLLGKAI

-130 SLRFEEEEGEVWQWV
+130 SLRFEEEEGEVWQWL

-309 RLAGYAPQC
+309 RLASHAPQC

-364 VLPLAVHIDAQ
+364 VLPLAVHIDAR

-403 VRDSGKAAGDEPL
+403 VRDSGRAAGDEPL

-426 DYQLDIDGVQ
+426 DYQLDIDGVE
-436 ALTHTLAT
+436 AITHTLAT

-455 PDETGGLSLEILAN
+455 PDEQGGLSIEILAN
-469 KARYD
+469 RQRYD
-474 EAELRRHVARLTALL
+474 DATLKRHVSRLNAML
-489 AQFAADPALRCGEAE
+489 AQFAANPDLRCGDVETVSE
-504 MLSADELARLAAV
+504 QEYARLARI
-517 NDTAVPLPA
+517 NDTGLALPS
-526 TTLSALVADRARK
+526 TTLADLVAEQASK
-539 TPDAPALADAHWQF
+539 TPDAPALADAHIELN
-553 SYREMRQQVVALAQ
+553 YRQMREQVVALAT
-567 LLRQRGVKPG
+567 LLRARGVKPG
-577 ESVAVALPRSV
+577 DSVAVALPRSV
-588 FLTLALHSIVEA
+588 FLTLALHGIVEA

-621 DARPS
+621 DAKPS
-626 LLITSAD
+626 LLITTDA
-633 QLARFSDIPGLESLC
+633 QLPRFNDLPIPSISYNMLLPTTGAE
-648 YQQPLA
+648 PLR
-654 AGDDAP
+654 
-660 LALSKPDHT
+660 LAKPEQT

-679 GRPKGVMVGQTAIV
+679 GRPKGVMVGHTAIV
-693 NRLLWMQDRY
+693 NRLKWMQDHY
-703 PLSAQDVVAQKTPC
+703 PLAAHDVVAQKTPC

-731 AGAQLVMAEPEAHRD
+731 AGAKLVMAEPDAHRD

-751 QFFARYGVTTTHF
+751 SFFAEYGVTTTHF

-775 LDADSVAACRTLRRV
+775 LTPENVDCCRTLKQV
-790 FCSGEALPTELC
+790 FCSGEALPTALC
-802 REWERLTGAPL
+802 REWEQLTHGPL
-813 HNLYGPTEAAVDV
+813 HNLYGTTEAAVDV
-826 SWYPACGSELAAVT
+826 SWYPAYGPELAAVE
-840 GSSVPIG
+840 GNSVPIG
-847 WPVWNTGLRILDA
+847 FPVWNTGLRILDA
-860 AMRPVPP
+860 MMRPVPF

-916 TNGAVEYLGR
+916 DNGAVEYLGR

-935 QRIELGEIDRVMSAL
+935 QRIELGEIDRAMLSL
-950 PDVAQAVSHACV
+950 PDVAQAVAHACV

-975 LVGYLVSDS
+975 LVGYVVSES
-984 GLPLDTAAL
+984 GLPLDRDAL
-993 KARLAEQLPPH
+993 LDSLRAQLPPH
-1004 MVPVVLMQLAELPL
+1004 MVPVVLLQISALPL

-1023 LDRKALPLPTL
+1023 LDRKALPLPELTSKT
-1034 GGERSGRPPEP
+1034 SGHAPETQT
-1045 GMETLVATAFSQ
+1045 EAAVAQAFSA

-1087 SRQLARQV
+1087 GRAFSRKV
-1095 TPGQVMVASTVGKLS
+1095 TPGQIMVASTVGKLS
-1110 ALLAADLSD
+1110 ALLDSQLSD
-1119 EQARR
+1119 EQAQR
-1124 LGLDTLLPL
+1124 LGYETLLPL
-1133 RESDGPTLFC
+1133 RESNGPTLFC

-1171 SPRPQGPMASA
+1171 SPRPNGPMQQCAD
-1182 ASLDEVC
+1182 LDGVI
-1189 EHHLRTLLAQQ
+1189 EHHLKTLRKQQ

-1225 QRGEA
+1225 EQGEA

-1240 PPETQ
+1240 PPESQ

-1251 ANGLDPEVLAEIDR
+1251 ANGLDPEVLAEIER
-1265 EREAFLAAQQGQASG
+1265 ERQAFIAAQQGQGSS
-1280 ELFSAIEGNYADA
+1280 ELFNTIEGNYADA
-1293 VRLLTTAHSAKFDG
+1293 VRLLTTAHSARFDG
-1307 KATLFVAEKTRQAGM
+1307 KATLFVAERTRTM
-1322 DPQVVWGPWV
+1322 DPQVAWAPWV
-1332 AELEV
+1332 SELEV
-1337 FSQNCAHVDIISPQ
+1337 YSQDCAHVDIISPQ
-1351 AFEAIGPVV
+1351 AFEKIGPVFKG
-1360 REILG
+1360 ILG

>member
-1 MQFSNPFDNPQGQ
+1 
-14 FYILRNDQQQYSL
+14 
-27 WPAHCDL
+27 
-34 PAGWAVVC
+34 
-42 PPQSAEACNA
+42 
-52 WLAAN
+52 
-57 WSTLTP
+57 
-63 PIMRHKELTMTTR
+63 MTTR

-130 SLRFEEEEGEVWQWV
+130 SLRFEEQEGEVWQWV
-145 AADRTFGEPSII
+145 AAERTFAEPPII
-157 DLRTAPDPHRA
+157 DLRTTPDPHRA

-240 SPFTPFAEVVDEY
+240 SPFTSFAEVVDEY

-309 RLAGYAPQC
+309 RLASHVPQC

-426 DYQLDIDGVQ
+426 DYQLDIDGVE
-436 ALTHTLAT
+436 AVTHTLAT

-474 EAELRRHVARLTALL
+474 EAELRRHMARLTALL
-489 AQFAADPALRCGEAE
+489 AQFAADPTLRCGDAE
-504 MLSADELARLAAV
+504 MLSADELTRLTAV
-517 NDTAVPLPA
+517 NDTAMPLPA
-526 TTLSALVADRARK
+526 TTLSALVADQARK
-539 TPDAPALADAHWQF
+539 TPDAPALADANWQF

-577 ESVAVALPRSV
+577 DSVAVALPRSV
-588 FLTLALHSIVEA
+588 FLTLALHGIVEA

-626 LLITSAD
+626 LLIASED

-654 AGDDAP
+654 VADDAP

-703 PLSAQDVVAQKTPC
+703 PLSADDVVAQKTPC

-751 QFFARYGVTTTHF
+751 QFFAHYGVTTTHF

-826 SWYPACGSELAAVT
+826 SWYPACGPELAAVT

-916 TNGAVEYLGR
+916 ANGAVEYLGR

-935 QRIELGEIDRVMSAL
+935 QRIELGEIDRAMSAL

-1004 MVPVVLMQLAELPL
+1004 MVPVVLMQLADLPL

-1045 GMETLVATAFSQ
+1045 GMETLVAAAFSQ

-1119 EQARR
+1119 EQAQR

-1189 EHHLRTLLAQQ
+1189 EHHLQTLLAQQ

-1251 ANGLDPEVLAEIDR
+1251 ANGLDPAVLAEIAR

-1307 KATLFVAEKTRQAGM
+1307 KATLFVAEKTRQEGM

-1332 AELEV
+1332 GELEV

>member
-1 MQFSNPFDNPQGQ
+1 
-14 FYILRNDQQQYSL
+14 
-27 WPAHCDL
+27 
-34 PAGWAVVC
+34 
-42 PPQSAEACNA
+42 
-52 WLAAN
+52 
-57 WSTLTP
+57 
-63 PIMRHKELTMTTR
+63 MTTR

-130 SLRFEEEEGEVWQWV
+130 SLRFEEQEGEVWQWV
-145 AADRTFGEPSII
+145 AAERTFAEPPII
-157 DLRTAPDPHRA
+157 DLRTTPVPHRA

-240 SPFTPFAEVVDEY
+240 SPFTSFAEVVDEY

-266 AFWQAQRQALPAP
+266 VFWQAQRQALPAP

-309 RLAGYAPQC
+309 RLASHVPQC

-364 VLPLAVHIDAQ
+364 VLPLAVHIDAE

-426 DYQLDIDGVQ
+426 DYLLDIDGVE
-436 ALTHTLAT
+436 AVTHTLAT

-474 EAELRRHVARLTALL
+474 EAELRRHMARLTALL
-489 AQFAADPALRCGEAE
+489 AQFAADPTLRCGDAE
-504 MLSADELARLAAV
+504 MLSADELTRLAAV
-517 NDTAVPLPA
+517 NDTAMPLPA
-526 TTLSALVADRARK
+526 ATLSALVADQARK
-539 TPDAPALADAHWQF
+539 TPDAPALADANWQF

-577 ESVAVALPRSV
+577 DSVAVALPRSV
-588 FLTLALHSIVEA
+588 FLTLALHGIVEA

-626 LLITSAD
+626 LLIASED

-654 AGDDAP
+654 VAEDAP

-703 PLSAQDVVAQKTPC
+703 PLSADDVVAQKTPC

-731 AGAQLVMAEPEAHRD
+731 AGARLVMAEPEAHRD

-751 QFFARYGVTTTHF
+751 QFFAHYGVTTTHF

-826 SWYPACGSELAAVT
+826 SWYPACGPELAAVT

-916 TNGAVEYLGR
+916 ANGAVEYLGR

-935 QRIELGEIDRVMSAL
+935 QRIELGEIDRAMSAL

-1004 MVPVVLMQLAELPL
+1004 MVPVVLMQLADLPL

-1045 GMETLVATAFSQ
+1045 GMETLVAAAFSQ

-1119 EQARR
+1119 EQAQR
-1124 LGLDTLLPL
+1124 LGLDALLPL

-1189 EHHLRTLLAQQ
+1189 EHHLQTLLAQQ

-1251 ANGLDPEVLAEIDR
+1251 ANGLDPAVLAEIAR

-1332 AELEV
+1332 GELEV

>member
-1 MQFSNPFDNPQGQ
+1 
-14 FYILRNDQQQYSL
+14 
-27 WPAHCDL
+27 
-34 PAGWAVVC
+34 
-42 PPQSAEACNA
+42 
-52 WLAAN
+52 
-57 WSTLTP
+57 
-63 PIMRHKELTMTTR
+63 MTTR

-111 DPALLGKAI
+111 DPTLLGKAI

-130 SLRFEEEEGEVWQWV
+130 SLRFEEEEGEVWQWL
-145 AADRTFGEPSII
+145 AADRIFAEPSII

-194 LRVGDDRW
+194 LRVGDDCW

-309 RLAGYAPQC
+309 RLASHAPQC

-364 VLPLAVHIDAQ
+364 VLPLAVHIDAR

-436 ALTHTLAT
+436 AVTHTLAT

-474 EAELRRHVARLTALL
+474 EAELRRHMARLTALL
-489 AQFAADPALRCGEAE
+489 AQFAADPTLRCGEAE

-526 TTLSALVADRARK
+526 TTLSALVADQARK
-539 TPDAPALADAHWQF
+539 TPDAPALADARWQF

-577 ESVAVALPRSV
+577 DSVAVALPRSV
-588 FLTLALHSIVEA
+588 FLTLALHGIVEA

-626 LLITSAD
+626 LLIATED

-703 PLSAQDVVAQKTPC
+703 PLSADDVVAQKTPC

-886 RPDLTASRFIA
+886 RPDLIASRFIA

-916 TNGAVEYLGR
+916 ANGAVEYLGR

-935 QRIELGEIDRVMSAL
+935 QRIELGEIDRLMSAL
-950 PDVAQAVSHACV
+950 PDVGQAVSHACV

-1045 GMETLVATAFSQ
+1045 GMETLVAAAFSQ

-1119 EQARR
+1119 EQAQR

-1307 KATLFVAEKTRQAGM
+1307 KATLFVAEKTRQEGM

-1332 AELEV
+1332 GELEV

>member
-1 MQFSNPFDNPQGQ
+1 
-14 FYILRNDQQQYSL
+14 
-27 WPAHCDL
+27 
-34 PAGWAVVC
+34 
-42 PPQSAEACNA
+42 
-52 WLAAN
+52 
-57 WSTLTP
+57 
-63 PIMRHKELTMTTR
+63 MTTR

-111 DPALLGKAI
+111 DPTLLGKAI

-145 AADRTFGEPSII
+145 AADRTFAEPSII

-309 RLAGYAPQC
+309 RLASHAPQC

-364 VLPLAVHIDAQ
+364 VLPLAVHIDAR

-436 ALTHTLAT
+436 AVTHTLAT

-474 EAELRRHVARLTALL
+474 EAELRRHMARLTALL

-526 TTLSALVADRARK
+526 TTLSALVADQARK
-539 TPDAPALADAHWQF
+539 TPDAPALADARWQF

-577 ESVAVALPRSV
+577 DSVAVALPRSV
-588 FLTLALHSIVEA
+588 FLTLALHGIVEA

-626 LLITSAD
+626 LLIATED

-703 PLSAQDVVAQKTPC
+703 PLSADDVVAQKTPC

-826 SWYPACGSELAAVT
+826 SWYPACGPELAAVT

-916 TNGAVEYLGR
+916 ANGAVEYLGR

-950 PDVAQAVSHACV
+950 PDVGQAVSHACV

-1045 GMETLVATAFSQ
+1045 GMETLVAAAFSQ

-1119 EQARR
+1119 EQAQR

-1189 EHHLRTLLAQQ
+1189 EHHLQTLLAQQ

-1307 KATLFVAEKTRQAGM
+1307 KATLFVAEKTRQEGM

-1332 AELEV
+1332 GELEV

>member
-1 MQFSNPFDNPQGQ
+1 
-14 FYILRNDQQQYSL
+14 
-27 WPAHCDL
+27 
-34 PAGWAVVC
+34 
-42 PPQSAEACNA
+42 
-52 WLAAN
+52 
-57 WSTLTP
+57 
-63 PIMRHKELTMTTR
+63 MTTR

-526 TTLSALVADRARK
+526 TTLSALVADQARK
-539 TPDAPALADAHWQF
+539 TPDAPALADARWQF

-577 ESVAVALPRSV
+577 DSVAVALPRSV
-588 FLTLALHSIVEA
+588 FLTLALHGIVEA

-660 LALSKPDHT
+660 LALSKPEHT

-703 PLSAQDVVAQKTPC
+703 PLSADDVVAQKTPC

-826 SWYPACGSELAAVT
+826 SWYPACGPELAAVT

-935 QRIELGEIDRVMSAL
+935 QRIELGEIDRVMSGL

-1004 MVPVVLMQLAELPL
+1004 MVPVVLMQLADLPL

>member
-1 MQFSNPFDNPQGQ
+1 
-14 FYILRNDQQQYSL
+14 
-27 WPAHCDL
+27 
-34 PAGWAVVC
+34 
-42 PPQSAEACNA
+42 
-52 WLAAN
+52 
-57 WSTLTP
+57 
-63 PIMRHKELTMTTR
+63 MTTR

-145 AADRTFGEPSII
+145 AADRTFSEPSII

-309 RLAGYAPQC
+309 RLAGHAPQC
-318 QPADLA
+318 QLADLA

-426 DYQLDIDGVQ
+426 DYQLDIDCVQ
-436 ALTHTLAT
+436 AVTHTLAT

-504 MLSADELARLAAV
+504 MLSANELARLAAV

-526 TTLSALVADRARK
+526 TTLSALVADQARK

-577 ESVAVALPRSV
+577 DSVAVALPRSV
-588 FLTLALHSIVEA
+588 FLTLALHGIVEA

-626 LLITSAD
+626 LLITSED

-703 PLSAQDVVAQKTPC
+703 PLSADDVVAQKTPC

-826 SWYPACGSELAAVT
+826 SWYPACGPELAAVT

-1004 MVPVVLMQLAELPL
+1004 MVPVVLMQLADLPL

-1057 LLGCEVNDIDADFF
+1057 MLGCEVNDIDADFF

>member
-1 MQFSNPFDNPQGQ
+1 
-14 FYILRNDQQQYSL
+14 
-27 WPAHCDL
+27 
-34 PAGWAVVC
+34 
-42 PPQSAEACNA
+42 
-52 WLAAN
+52 
-57 WSTLTP
+57 
-63 PIMRHKELTMTTR
+63 MTTR

-309 RLAGYAPQC
+309 RLAGHAPQC

-436 ALTHTLAT
+436 AVTHTLAT

-504 MLSADELARLAAV
+504 MLSANELARLAAV
-517 NDTAVPLPA
+517 NDTVVPLPA
-526 TTLSALVADRARK
+526 TTLSALVADQARK
-539 TPDAPALADAHWQF
+539 TPDAPALADARWQF

-577 ESVAVALPRSV
+577 DSVAVALPRSV
-588 FLTLALHSIVEA
+588 FLTLALHGIVEA

-626 LLITSAD
+626 LLITSED

-935 QRIELGEIDRVMSAL
+935 QRIELGEIDRVMSGL

-1265 EREAFLAAQQGQASG
+1265 EREAFLAAQRGQASG

>member
-1 MQFSNPFDNPQGQ
+1 M
-14 FYILRNDQQQYSL
+14 
-27 WPAHCDL
+27 
-34 PAGWAVVC
+34 
-42 PPQSAEACNA
+42 
-52 WLAAN
+52 
-57 WSTLTP
+57 
-63 PIMRHKELTMTTR
+63 
-76 LPLVAAQPG
+76 
-85 IWMAERLSTL
+85 
-95 PGAWS
+95 
-100 VAHYVELRGAL
+100 
-111 DPALLGKAI
+111 
-120 VAGLQQADTL
+120 
-130 SLRFEEEEGEVWQWV
+130 
-145 AADRTFGEPSII
+145 
-157 DLRTAPDPHRA
+157 
-168 ATERMQADLAQD
+168 
-180 LRVDG
+180 
-185 GNPLVCHQL
+185 
-194 LRVGDDRW
+194 
-202 YWYQRYHH
+202 
-210 LLVDGFSF
+210 
-218 PAITRQIAAIYRAWQ
+218 
-233 RGEATPE
+233 
-240 SPFTPFAEVVDEY
+240 VDEY

-266 AFWQAQRQALPAP
+266 AFWQAQRQALPSP

-309 RLAGYAPQC
+309 RLAGHAPQC

-436 ALTHTLAT
+436 AVTHTLAT

-504 MLSADELARLAAV
+504 MLSANELARLAAV
-517 NDTAVPLPA
+517 NDTVVPLPA
-526 TTLSALVADRARK
+526 TTLSALVADQARK
-539 TPDAPALADAHWQF
+539 TPDAPALADARWQF

-577 ESVAVALPRSV
+577 DSVAVALPRSV
-588 FLTLALHSIVEA
+588 FLTLALHGIVEA

-626 LLITSAD
+626 LLITSED

-826 SWYPACGSELAAVT
+826 SWYPACGPELAAVT

-935 QRIELGEIDRVMSAL
+935 QRIELGEIDRVMSGL

-1004 MVPVVLMQLAELPL
+1004 MVPVVLMQLADLPL

>member
-1 MQFSNPFDNPQGQ
+1 
-14 FYILRNDQQQYSL
+14 
-27 WPAHCDL
+27 
-34 PAGWAVVC
+34 
-42 PPQSAEACNA
+42 
-52 WLAAN
+52 
-57 WSTLTP
+57 
-63 PIMRHKELTMTTR
+63 MTTR

-157 DLRTAPDPHRA
+157 DLRTEPDPHRA

-266 AFWQAQRQALPAP
+266 AFWQAQRQALPSP

-309 RLAGYAPQC
+309 RLAGHAPQC

-436 ALTHTLAT
+436 AVTHTLAT

-504 MLSADELARLAAV
+504 MLSANELARLAAV
-517 NDTAVPLPA
+517 NDTVVPLPA
-526 TTLSALVADRARK
+526 TTLSALVADQARK
-539 TPDAPALADAHWQF
+539 TPDAPALADARWQF

-577 ESVAVALPRSV
+577 DSVAVALPRSV
-588 FLTLALHSIVEA
+588 FLTLALHGIVEA

-626 LLITSAD
+626 LLITSED

-826 SWYPACGSELAAVT
+826 SWYPACGPELAAVT

-935 QRIELGEIDRVMSAL
+935 QRIELGEIDRVMSGL

-1004 MVPVVLMQLAELPL
+1004 MVPVVLMQLADLPL

>member
-1 MQFSNPFDNPQGQ
+1 
-14 FYILRNDQQQYSL
+14 
-27 WPAHCDL
+27 
-34 PAGWAVVC
+34 
-42 PPQSAEACNA
+42 
-52 WLAAN
+52 
-57 WSTLTP
+57 
-63 PIMRHKELTMTTR
+63 MTTR

-111 DPALLGKAI
+111 DPTLLGKAI

-130 SLRFEEEEGEVWQWV
+130 SLRFEEEEGEVWQWL
-145 AADRTFGEPSII
+145 AADRTFAEPSII

-309 RLAGYAPQC
+309 RLASHAPQC

-436 ALTHTLAT
+436 AVTHTLAT

-474 EAELRRHVARLTALL
+474 EAELRRHMARLTALL
-489 AQFAADPALRCGEAE
+489 AQFAADPTLRCGEAE

-526 TTLSALVADRARK
+526 TTLSALVADQARK
-539 TPDAPALADAHWQF
+539 TPDAPALADARWQF

-577 ESVAVALPRSV
+577 DSVAVALPRSV
-588 FLTLALHSIVEA
+588 FLTLALHGIVEA

-626 LLITSAD
+626 LLIATED

-703 PLSAQDVVAQKTPC
+703 PLSADDVVAQKTPC

-826 SWYPACGSELAAVT
+826 SWYPACGPELAAVT

-1045 GMETLVATAFSQ
+1045 GMETLVAAAFSQ

-1119 EQARR
+1119 EQAQR

-1293 VRLLTTAHSAKFDG
+1293 VRPAHSAKFDG
-1307 KATLFVAEKTRQAGM
+1307 KATLFVAEKTRQEGM

-1332 AELEV
+1332 GELEV

>member
-1 MQFSNPFDNPQGQ
+1 
-14 FYILRNDQQQYSL
+14 
-27 WPAHCDL
+27 
-34 PAGWAVVC
+34 
-42 PPQSAEACNA
+42 
-52 WLAAN
+52 
-57 WSTLTP
+57 
-63 PIMRHKELTMTTR
+63 
-76 LPLVAAQPG
+76 
-85 IWMAERLSTL
+85 
-95 PGAWS
+95 
-100 VAHYVELRGAL
+100 
-111 DPALLGKAI
+111 LGKAI

-309 RLAGYAPQC
+309 RLAGHAPQC

-426 DYQLDIDGVQ
+426 DYQLDINGVQ

-526 TTLSALVADRARK
+526 TTLSALVADQARK

-577 ESVAVALPRSV
+577 DSVAVALPRSV
-588 FLTLALHSIVEA
+588 FLTLALHGIVEA

-626 LLITSAD
+626 LLITSED

-935 QRIELGEIDRVMSAL
+935 QRIELGEIDRVMSGL
-950 PDVAQAVSHACV
+950 PDVAQAVSHACI

>member
-1 MQFSNPFDNPQGQ
+1 
-14 FYILRNDQQQYSL
+14 
-27 WPAHCDL
+27 
-34 PAGWAVVC
+34 
-42 PPQSAEACNA
+42 
-52 WLAAN
+52 
-57 WSTLTP
+57 
-63 PIMRHKELTMTTR
+63 MTTR

-111 DPALLGKAI
+111 DPTLLGKAI

-130 SLRFEEEEGEVWQWV
+130 SLRFEEEEGEVWQWL
-145 AADRTFGEPSII
+145 AADRTFAEPSII

-240 SPFTPFAEVVDEY
+240 SPFPPFAEVVDEY
-253 QRYAGSEAWQRDK
+253 QRYAGSEVWQRDK

-309 RLAGYAPQC
+309 RLAGHAPQC

-364 VLPLAVHIDAQ
+364 VLPLAVHIDAR

-380 LAMRLAAQLK
+380 LAMRLAGQLK

-426 DYQLDIDGVQ
+426 DYQLDIDGVE
-436 ALTHTLAT
+436 AVTHTLAT

-474 EAELRRHVARLTALL
+474 EAELRRHMARLTALL

-517 NDTAVPLPA
+517 NDTVVPLPA
-526 TTLSALVADRARK
+526 TTLSALVADQARK
-539 TPDAPALADAHWQF
+539 TPDAPALADARWQF

-577 ESVAVALPRSV
+577 DSVAVALPRSV
-588 FLTLALHSIVEA
+588 FLTLALHGIVEA

-626 LLITSAD
+626 LLIATED

-654 AGDDAP
+654 AGDEAP

-693 NRLLWMQDRY
+693 NRLLWTQDRY
-703 PLSAQDVVAQKTPC
+703 PLSADDVVAQKTPC

-826 SWYPACGSELAAVT
+826 SWYPACGPELAAVT

-916 TNGAVEYLGR
+916 ANGAVEYLGR

-950 PDVAQAVSHACV
+950 PDVGQAVSHACV

-1045 GMETLVATAFSQ
+1045 GMETLVAAAFSQ

-1119 EQARR
+1119 EQAQR

-1307 KATLFVAEKTRQAGM
+1307 KATLFVAEKTRQEGM

-1332 AELEV
+1332 GELEV

>member
-1 MQFSNPFDNPQGQ
+1 
-14 FYILRNDQQQYSL
+14 
-27 WPAHCDL
+27 
-34 PAGWAVVC
+34 
-42 PPQSAEACNA
+42 
-52 WLAAN
+52 
-57 WSTLTP
+57 
-63 PIMRHKELTMTTR
+63 MTTR

-111 DPALLGKAI
+111 DPTLLGKAI

-145 AADRTFGEPSII
+145 AADRTFAEPSII

-309 RLAGYAPQC
+309 RLASHAPQC

-324 LALTTLWLGR
+324 LALTALWLGR

-364 VLPLAVHIDAQ
+364 VLPLAVHIDAR

-436 ALTHTLAT
+436 AVTHTLAT

-474 EAELRRHVARLTALL
+474 EAELRRHMARLTALL
-489 AQFAADPALRCGEAE
+489 AQFAADPTLRCGEAE

-526 TTLSALVADRARK
+526 TTLSALVADQARK
-539 TPDAPALADAHWQF
+539 TPDAPALADARWQF

-577 ESVAVALPRSV
+577 DSVAVALPRSV
-588 FLTLALHSIVEA
+588 FLTLALHGIVEA

-626 LLITSAD
+626 LLIATED

-703 PLSAQDVVAQKTPC
+703 PLSADDVVAQKTPC

-826 SWYPACGSELAAVT
+826 SWYPACGPELAAVT

-916 TNGAVEYLGR
+916 ANGAVEYLGR

-950 PDVAQAVSHACV
+950 PDVGQAVSHACV

-1045 GMETLVATAFSQ
+1045 GMETLVAAAFSQ

-1119 EQARR
+1119 EQAQR

-1189 EHHLRTLLAQQ
+1189 EHHLQTLLAQQ

-1307 KATLFVAEKTRQAGM
+1307 KATLFVAEKTRQEGM

-1332 AELEV
+1332 GELEV

>member
-1 MQFSNPFDNPQGQ
+1 
-14 FYILRNDQQQYSL
+14 
-27 WPAHCDL
+27 
-34 PAGWAVVC
+34 
-42 PPQSAEACNA
+42 
-52 WLAAN
+52 
-57 WSTLTP
+57 
-63 PIMRHKELTMTTR
+63 MTTR

-309 RLAGYAPQC
+309 RLAGHAPQC

-436 ALTHTLAT
+436 AVTHTLAT

-517 NDTAVPLPA
+517 NDTVVPLPA
-526 TTLSALVADRARK
+526 TTLSALVADQARK
-539 TPDAPALADAHWQF
+539 TPDAPALADARWQF

-577 ESVAVALPRSV
+577 DSVAVALPRSV
-588 FLTLALHSIVEA
+588 FLTLALHGIVEA

-626 LLITSAD
+626 LLITSED

-935 QRIELGEIDRVMSAL
+935 QRIELGEIDRVMSGL

-1004 MVPVVLMQLAELPL
+1004 MVPVVLMQLADLPL

>member
-1 MQFSNPFDNPQGQ
+1 
-14 FYILRNDQQQYSL
+14 
-27 WPAHCDL
+27 
-34 PAGWAVVC
+34 
-42 PPQSAEACNA
+42 
-52 WLAAN
+52 
-57 WSTLTP
+57 
-63 PIMRHKELTMTTR
+63 MTTR

-111 DPALLGKAI
+111 DTALLGKAI

-130 SLRFEEEEGEVWQWV
+130 SLRFEEQEGEVWQWV
-145 AADRTFGEPSII
+145 AAERTFAEPPII
-157 DLRTAPDPHRA
+157 DLRTTPDPHRA

-240 SPFTPFAEVVDEY
+240 SPFTSFAEVVDEY

-309 RLAGYAPQC
+309 RLASHVPQC

-426 DYQLDIDGVQ
+426 DYQLDIDGVE
-436 ALTHTLAT
+436 AVTHTLAT

-474 EAELRRHVARLTALL
+474 EAELRRHMARLTALL
-489 AQFAADPALRCGEAE
+489 AQFAADPTLRCGDAE
-504 MLSADELARLAAV
+504 MLSADELTRLAAV
-517 NDTAVPLPA
+517 NDTAMPLPA
-526 TTLSALVADRARK
+526 TTLSALVADQARK
-539 TPDAPALADAHWQF
+539 TPDAPALADANWQF

-577 ESVAVALPRSV
+577 DSVAVALPRSV
-588 FLTLALHSIVEA
+588 FLTLALHGIVEA

-626 LLITSAD
+626 LLIASAD

-654 AGDDAP
+654 VADDAP

-751 QFFARYGVTTTHF
+751 QFFAHYGVTTTHF

-826 SWYPACGSELAAVT
+826 SWYPACGPELAAVT

-916 TNGAVEYLGR
+916 ANGAVEYLGR

-935 QRIELGEIDRVMSAL
+935 QRIELGEIDRAMSAL

-1004 MVPVVLMQLAELPL
+1004 MVPVVLMQLADLPL

-1045 GMETLVATAFSQ
+1045 GMETLVAAAFSQ

-1119 EQARR
+1119 EQAQR

-1189 EHHLRTLLAQQ
+1189 EHHLQTLLAQQ

-1251 ANGLDPEVLAEIDR
+1251 ANGLDPAVLAEIAR

-1280 ELFSAIEGNYADA
+1280 ELFSAIEANYADA

-1332 AELEV
+1332 GELEV

-1360 REILG
+1360 KEILG

>member
-1 MQFSNPFDNPQGQ
+1 
-14 FYILRNDQQQYSL
+14 
-27 WPAHCDL
+27 
-34 PAGWAVVC
+34 
-42 PPQSAEACNA
+42 
-52 WLAAN
+52 
-57 WSTLTP
+57 
-63 PIMRHKELTMTTR
+63 MTTR

-111 DPALLGKAI
+111 DPTLLGKSI

-130 SLRFEEEEGEVWQWV
+130 SLRFEEEEGEVWQWL
-145 AADRTFGEPSII
+145 AADRTFAEPSII

-309 RLAGYAPQC
+309 RLASHAPQC

-364 VLPLAVHIDAQ
+364 VLPLAVHIDAR

-380 LAMRLAAQLK
+380 LAMRLAGQLK

-426 DYQLDIDGVQ
+426 DYQLDIDGVE
-436 ALTHTLAT
+436 AVTHTLAT

-474 EAELRRHVARLTALL
+474 EAELRRHMARLTALL

-517 NDTAVPLPA
+517 NDTVVPLPA
-526 TTLSALVADRARK
+526 TTLSALVADQARK
-539 TPDAPALADAHWQF
+539 TPDAPALADARWQF

-577 ESVAVALPRSV
+577 DSVAVALPRSV
-588 FLTLALHSIVEA
+588 FLTLALHGIVEA

-626 LLITSAD
+626 LLIATED

-703 PLSAQDVVAQKTPC
+703 PLSADDVVAQKTPC

-916 TNGAVEYLGR
+916 ANGAVEYLGR

-950 PDVAQAVSHACV
+950 PDVGQAVSHACV

-1119 EQARR
+1119 EQAQR

-1265 EREAFLAAQQGQASG
+1265 EREAFLAAQQGQAPG

-1307 KATLFVAEKTRQAGM
+1307 KATLFVAEKTRQEGM

-1332 AELEV
+1332 GELEV

>member
-1 MQFSNPFDNPQGQ
+1 
-14 FYILRNDQQQYSL
+14 
-27 WPAHCDL
+27 
-34 PAGWAVVC
+34 
-42 PPQSAEACNA
+42 
-52 WLAAN
+52 
-57 WSTLTP
+57 
-63 PIMRHKELTMTTR
+63 MTTR

-157 DLRTAPDPHRA
+157 DLRTEPDPHRA

-240 SPFTPFAEVVDEY
+240 LPFTPFAEVVDEY

-266 AFWQAQRQALPAP
+266 AFWQAQRQALPSP

-309 RLAGYAPQC
+309 RLAGHAPQC

-436 ALTHTLAT
+436 AVTHTLAT

-504 MLSADELARLAAV
+504 MLSANELARLAAV
-517 NDTAVPLPA
+517 NDTVVPLPA
-526 TTLSALVADRARK
+526 TTLSALVADQARK
-539 TPDAPALADAHWQF
+539 TPDAPALTDARWQF

-577 ESVAVALPRSV
+577 DSVAVALPRSV
-588 FLTLALHSIVEA
+588 FLTLALHGIVEA

-626 LLITSAD
+626 LLITSED

-826 SWYPACGSELAAVT
+826 SWYPACGPELAAVT

-1004 MVPVVLMQLAELPL
+1004 MVPVVLMQLADLPL

-1200 PHGPYYLFG
+1200 SHGPYYLFG